1 MHLFQT
7 SSTKNL
13 GGIEPLHFLCGLFLV
28 FKMQTSRIFLGIVF
42 VSGSL
47 VLGTGF
53 AQTQADINAAQ
64 QKAESIQRLE
74 QERLQR
80 DQEEAR
86 RHTER
91 VEGLDTKQLQPKIEV
106 PALGAPCRPIKTL
119 AIKGATHLS
128 DSVRMHITSE
138 FSGRCLDVGDIE
150 RILADITKHYIDRGF
165 ITTRA
170 YLPQQDLSTGILEI
184 LVVEGILEKITI
196 EDGNAGSISIGNV
209 FPGMEGKLL
218 NLRDLEQGIDQ
229 INRLASNNAQLDVQP
244 GDKPGTS
251 RVLVRNSP
259 RSRLHFNISTDNQ
272 GSKSTGDI
280 QTGIT
285 LTLDN
290 QLGFN
295 DMVSA
300 THREATPNDYD
311 RQFSG
316 SDSLTFSV
324 PMGYNTVSIGTNQ
337 SRYASTIHVPSGL
350 DLVSSGTSRSDNLR
364 LDRVMYRDQSTRA
377 TLAATL
383 TTKEAKNFLDGLFLS
398 VSSRKLTVLDLDASL
413 NTGFAGGVITVDFG
427 YAEGLDAFGAQRDL
441 DYLPEDAARAQF
453 RKLKAGLN
461 FALPFRMF
469 GMDANFSSQLTGQ
482 NAKNTLYGS
491 EQISIGGIYSVRGF
505 VNNTLSGDD
514 GYYVRNE
521 VSVRHPLVINGETI
535 GTRLY
540 VGYDTGEVRNRVQNV
555 PQGVLSGMVVG
566 ISANW
571 HGASWDL
578 FNTRALTLPDNMTR
592 EGGQTWFRV
601 AFSM

>member
-1 MHLFQT
+1 MVYFQY
-7 SSTKNL
+7 S
-13 GGIEPLHFLCGLFLV
+13 
-28 FKMQTSRIFLGIVF
+28 KMQTSRIFLATLF
-42 VSGSL
+42 VAGSL
-47 VLGTGF
+47 VLSTSF

-64 QKAESIQRLE
+64 QNAESIQRLE

-86 RHTER
+86 RRTER
-91 VEGLDTKQLQPKIEV
+91 VDGLDTKQLQPKIEV
-106 PALGAPCRPIKTL
+106 PTLGAPCRPIKTL

-128 DSVRMHITSE
+128 DSMRMHIASE
-138 FSGRCLDVGDIE
+138 YSNRCLDVGDIE
-150 RILADITKHYIDRGF
+150 RILADITKYYIDRAF

-184 LVVEGILEKITI
+184 LVVEGVLENIVI
-196 EDGNAGSISIGNV
+196 EDGNAGSISIANV

-244 GDKPGTS
+244 GAKPGES
-251 RVLVRNSP
+251 RVVVRNQP
-259 RSRLHFNISTDNQ
+259 GSRLRLNISTDNQ

-285 LTLDN
+285 LTMDN

-300 THREATPNDYD
+300 THRASMPNDYD

-316 SDSLTFSV
+316 SDSLNFSI
-324 PMGYNTVSIGTNQ
+324 PLGYNTVSIGTNQ
-337 SRYASTIHVPSGL
+337 SRYASTIRVPSGL
-350 DLVSSGTSRSDNLR
+350 DLVSTGTSRSDNLR
-364 LDRVMYRDQSTRA
+364 FDRVMYRDQSTRA

-383 TTKEAKNFLDGLFLS
+383 TAKEAKNFLDGQFLG
-398 VSSRKLTVLDLDASL
+398 VSSRKLTVLDLDSSL
-413 NTGFAGGVITVDFG
+413 TTGFAGGVVTVDFG
-427 YAEGLDAFGAQRDL
+427 YAEGLDAFGALRDL

-453 RKLKAGLN
+453 RKLKAGLS
-461 FALPFRMF
+461 FSRPFHMF

-482 NAKNTLYGS
+482 SAKNTLYGS

-521 VSVRHPLVINGETI
+521 ISVRNPVVVKGETI
-535 GTRLY
+535 GTRVY
-540 VGYDTGEVRNRVQNV
+540 VGYDTGEVRNRAQNV
-555 PQGVLSGMVVG
+555 PQGALSGMVVG
-566 ISANW
+566 FSANW
-571 HGASWDL
+571 RGVAWDL
-578 FNTRALTLPDNMTR
+578 FNTRALTLPDTMTR
-592 EGGQTWFRV
+592 EGAQTWFRLTY
-601 AFSM
+601 SL